1 MNGVLL
7 RHQQPGGLGRA
18 PRKPMPRGASRLVAK
33 EPLSVR
39 LPKADFSFLKYLAWP
54 LLLAVLGY
62 GAYRGAEYI
71 LPYADRPIAK
81 VSVEGD
87 LSYISQRAVQQRISR
102 TWRRASS
109 PSTWRAC
116 AGNWNRCPGSPTQ
129 RCAGCGRTRW

>member
-71 LPYADRPIAK
+71 LLFSFLACHHQRREAIPDGRP
-81 VSVEGD
+81 
-87 LSYISQRAVQQRISR
+87 
-102 TWRRASS
+102 RRRPFRLNGFFRRLRHPASFALA
-109 PSTWRAC
+109 R
-116 AGNWNRCPGSPTQ
+116 
-129 RCAGCGRTRW
+129 

>member
-87 LSYISQRAVQQRISR
+87 LSYIS
-102 TWRRASS
+102 
-109 PSTWRAC
+109 
-116 AGNWNRCPGSPTQ
+116 
-129 RCAGCGRTRW
+129 